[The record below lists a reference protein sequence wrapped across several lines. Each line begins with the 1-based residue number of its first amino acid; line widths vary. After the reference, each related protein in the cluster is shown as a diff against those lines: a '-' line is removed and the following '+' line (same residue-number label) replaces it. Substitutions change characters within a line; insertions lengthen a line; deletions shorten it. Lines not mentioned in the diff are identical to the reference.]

1 MLSMLAEDIQVIE
14 IYLQFVETEKDT
26 DADMRGNKVQD
37 DSLGVSEAVAETDNA
52 KDQSPVSDSV
62 FDQLEE
68 TEDTSTSANA
78 ATAGEASISASSK
91 ESSSDASEAE
101 EVKEA
106 GAEEDSK
113 QNVIDVRQLIRMK
126 QCLQEKNLV
135 KTAEIFNEIA
145 INEYVTEDMEFLS
158 VLRKAIS
165 SGNFGD
171 IEDLITTYLDLK
183 SV

>member
-1 MLSMLAEDIQVIE
+1 
-14 IYLQFVETEKDT
+14 
-26 DADMRGNKVQD
+26 
-37 DSLGVSEAVAETDNA
+37 
-52 KDQSPVSDSV
+52 
-62 FDQLEE
+62 
-68 TEDTSTSANA
+68 
-78 ATAGEASISASSK
+78 
-91 ESSSDASEAE
+91 
-101 EVKEA
+101 
-106 GAEEDSK
+106 
-113 QNVIDVRQLIRMK
+113 MK

-158 VLRKAIS
+158 VFRKAIS